1 MLLQARSHFNK
12 VIDSSSGSAEALVRM
27 NLLLY
32 ITIPPG
38 ICHFVPPRRE
48 HWHGTELENTEW
60 PRKAARECRCV
71 GKGNKP
77 FLSWQEAKIALSRGP
92 AEIRWLFTL
101 LAWEKWGVLGKE
113 FQVQLSLRPAVRTE
127 GTLCVPE
134 LPFLTAHV
142 KRTLVK
148 FA

>member
-60 PRKAARECRCV
+60 PRKAARRMPLCWKGKQTISQLARGKDSSVPWPSRDQMVVHFAGV
-71 GKGNKP
+71 GEMG
-77 FLSWQEAKIALSRGP
+77 SAGQGISSSIESQACC
-92 AEIRWLFTL
+92 ED
-101 LAWEKWGVLGKE
+101 
-113 FQVQLSLRPAVRTE
+113 
-127 GTLCVPE
+127 
-134 LPFLTAHV
+134 
-142 KRTLVK
+142 
-148 FA
+148 